1 MLEVEQ
7 FRNEG
12 LKCFVD
18 LELELVGLT
27 VQKLS
32 PAPQK
37 TPYTLNPQL

>member
-27 VQKLS
+27 VQNY
-32 PAPQK
+32 PPHPRRRP
-37 TPYTLNPQL
+37 TP